1 MKQELSPIQDEI
13 VIYQSEDG
21 NIKVDVLFQDE
32 TVWLS
37 QEQMALLFGKGRTTI
52 TEHISNIFS
61 EGELQ
66 EDMVCRKFRHT
77 TQHGAIDGL
86 YQTKEVKY
94 YNLDVIIS
102 VGYRVKSRQGTM
114 FRIWATQRLR
124 DYIIRGYALNEERF
138 KKGSSMNYFKELV
151 EKIREIR
158 IEEKIFYQQIKDIY
172 KTSID
177 YDPSDEM
184 TLQFFKE
191 VQNKLLWAVSEK
203 TAAELIY
210 YRANAS
216 LPMMGLT
223 STSTDSKVKK
233 QDITIGKNYLQ
244 EDELKALKLIVE
256 QYLAYAEAQALAH
269 RPMYMKDWKER
280 LDLIL
285 KLNERNVLEGP
296 GKISHELAIEK
307 AESEYVKF
315 KEIEKEQIHLESIK
329 ELDKDIRLL
338 NNK

>member
-1 MKQELSPIQDEI
+1 MKQELAPIQDEI

-32 TVWLS
+32 TVWLT
-37 QEQMALLFGKGRTTI
+37 QEQMALLFGKSKSTI
-52 TEHISNIFS
+52 NEHILHIFQ

-66 EDMVCRKFRHT
+66 EELSVRKIGNSDFS
-77 TQHGAIDGL
+77 
-86 YQTKEVKY
+86 TKPTNF

-138 KKGSSMNYFKELV
+138 KKGSSMNYFKELM

-158 IEEKIFYQQIKDIY
+158 VEEKVFYQQIKDIY

-184 TLQFFKE
+184 TLSFFKE

-216 LPMMGLT
+216 LPLMGLT
-223 STSTDSKVKK
+223 STSAVSKVRK
-233 QDITIGKNYLQ
+233 QDITIGKNYLR
-244 EDELKALKLIVE
+244 EDELQALKLIVE
-256 QYLAYAEAQALAH
+256 QYLAFAEAQALAH

-296 GKISHELAIEK
+296 GKISHELALEK
-307 AESEYVKF
+307 AETEYHKF
-315 KEIEKEQIHLESIK
+315 KEIEKGKVHLESIK
-329 ELDKDIRLL
+329 ELDRDIRLI
-338 NNK
+338 NKEHLR

>member
-21 NIKVDVLFQDE
+21 NVKVDVLFQDE

-114 FRIWATQRLR
+114 FRIWATQRL
-124 DYIIRGYALNEERF
+124 
-138 KKGSSMNYFKELV
+138 KE
-151 EKIREIR
+151 
-158 IEEKIFYQQIKDIY
+158 
-172 KTSID
+172 
-177 YDPSDEM
+177 M
-184 TLQFFKE
+184 
-191 VQNKLLWAVSEK
+191 
-203 TAAELIY
+203 
-210 YRANAS
+210 
-216 LPMMGLT
+216 
-223 STSTDSKVKK
+223 
-233 QDITIGKNYLQ
+233 
-244 EDELKALKLIVE
+244 
-256 QYLAYAEAQALAH
+256 
-269 RPMYMKDWKER
+269 
-280 LDLIL
+280 
-285 KLNERNVLEGP
+285 LEGP
-296 GKISHELAIEK
+296 GKISHV
-307 AESEYVKF
+307 S
-315 KEIEKEQIHLESIK
+315 SS
-329 ELDKDIRLL
+329 
-338 NNK
+338 NS

>member
-1 MKQELSPIQDEI
+1 MKQELAPLQDEI

-21 NIKVDVLFQDE
+21 NVKVDVLFQDE
-32 TVWLS
+32 TVWLT
-37 QEQMALLFGKGRTTI
+37 QEQMALLFGKGKSTI
-52 TEHISNIFS
+52 NEHILHIFQ

-66 EDMVCRKFRHT
+66 EEQSVRKIGISDFS
-77 TQHGAIDGL
+77 
-86 YQTKEVKY
+86 TKPTNF

-138 KKGSSMNYFKELV
+138 KKGSSMNYFKELI

-158 IEEKIFYQQIKDIY
+158 VEEKVFYQQIKDIY

-177 YDPSDEM
+177 YDPSDKM

-223 STSTDSKVKK
+223 STSITSKVRK
-233 QDITIGKNYLQ
+233 QDIIVGKNYLQ

-256 QYLAYAEAQALAH
+256 QYLAFAEAQALAH

-296 GKISHELAIEK
+296 GKISHELALEK
-307 AESEYVKF
+307 AETEYHKF
-315 KEIEKEQIHLESIK
+315 KEIEKEKVHLESIK
-329 ELDKDIRLL
+329 ELDRDIRLI
-338 NNK
+338 NKEHS

>member
-21 NIKVDVLFQDE
+21 NVKVDVLFQDE

-37 QEQMALLFGKGRTTI
+37 QEQMALLFGKGKSTI
-52 TEHISNIFS
+52 NEHILHIFQ

-66 EDMVCRKFRHT
+66 EELSVRKIGISDFS
-77 TQHGAIDGL
+77 
-86 YQTKEVKY
+86 TKPTNF

-223 STSTDSKVKK
+223 STSTYSKVKK

-307 AESEYVKF
+307 AESEYMRY
-315 KEIEKEQIHLESIK
+315 KEIEKEHIHIESIK